1 MNNSTQE
8 IYEKAYSKYYSPNNK
23 IWSSDWDHEIFPFG
37 GGNRDKIINRIKS
50 LIEQGFMVKC
60 GYTTSSIRSAYNRY
74 IFYKARKCT
83 KCTNIKKK

>member
-1 MNNSTQE
+1 MNNSAQE

-23 IWSSDWDHEIFPFG
+23 IWSSDWDHEVFPFG
-37 GGNRDKIINRIKS
+37 GGNAQKIILRITS
-50 LIEQGFMVKC
+50 LLKQGFMVKC
-60 GYTTSSIRSAYNRY
+60 GYTTSSVRGAHDRY